1 MKKAFDAVA
10 WMRRRRVQIDE
21 EDMGLTWTQKRQK
34 TREQILQ
41 DPVLGQLCGETAVR
55 GKTRPAGR
63 GGAALHGKRRRTG
76 ASRS

>member
-10 WMRRRRVQIDE
+10 WMRHRRVQIDE
-21 EDMGLTWTQKRQK
+21 EDTDLTWTQKREK

-41 DPVLGQLCGETAVR
+41 DPVLRRLAAETGVR

-63 GGAALHGKRRRTG
+63 GAAALHGKRKRPG
-76 ASRS
+76 VSGS